1 MMEGVFAMAKKEREY
16 PKRIKADIER
26 ALIIAYYELICGLN
40 VNLVFESSKVEDVV
54 ALAWSPGLLIG
65 MDFSSYYHF
74 TEGQKPQTRLRHLR
88 RKIEGLKRH
97 GDFLQSHHQETFEIL
112 YEIWCFIPP
121 NDYVQQT
128 MEQAKEEGLPAKLV
142 EPEELSNRIKQTAL
156 IDSKDE
162 DMVEA
167 NAFLWSAELL
177 RRAGAFTGNK

>member
-1 MMEGVFAMAKKEREY
+1 MAKQEKKY

-26 ALIIAYYELICGLN
+26 ALIIAYYELTCGLN
-40 VNLVFESSKVEDVV
+40 VSLGFESSKVEEVV

-88 RKIEGLKRH
+88 RKIERLKRH
-97 GDFLQSHHQETFEIL
+97 GDFLQIHHQDAFEIL

-128 MEQAKEEGLPAKLV
+128 VEQAKEEGLPVKLV
-142 EPEELSNRIKQTAL
+142 EPEELSNRIKQTAF
-156 IDSKDE
+156 IDLKDE
-162 DMVEA
+162 DMLEA
-167 NAFLWSAELL
+167 NAFLWSAALL
-177 RRAGAFTGNK
+177 RKAGAFADNK